1 MGYISVMRARSIRG
15 AASHVLL
22 CCALASCLI
31 AAPASARASARIPR
45 AEQSLRTTLAGDLAL
60 AGGSGS
66 ALVIDTTTG
75 QTLFSAAPDAPR
87 LPASVEKLYT
97 TATALMK
104 FGPDATFST
113 SVLGAGTIS
122 ATGVWQ
128 GTIYLRG
135 GGDPTFGSAAF
146 DAAAYGNGVGATV
159 QQLAA
164 GVAAAGIHQ
173 IDGTVIGDE
182 SAFDSL
188 RGTPA
193 TGYAAD
199 LEVEGELSAL
209 AYDNG
214 FESAAEASLQTN
226 PAQFAAQQL
235 IYALRAD
242 GVKIR
247 HGTKTGTGVTPAG
260 ARLLAQAQSP
270 PIASLI
276 ALTNAP
282 SDNFFAETLLKD
294 LGAKFGAGGTTADG
308 AAVVRSFVASQ
319 LGLDPRLDDGS
330 GLSRYDRTTATQV
343 VSLLMQMQSN
353 QSFTTSLAIAGVSG
367 TMQDE
372 MLGTRAVNN
381 CRGKTGTLHDVANLV
396 GYCTARNGDSL
407 VFAFLLNGQ
416 SDSTYGHELEDQ
428 MGVALANY
436 DPAAASSTTTT
447 AAAQQGSGAGAPL

>member
-1 MGYISVMRARSIRG
+1 MRARSTRR
-15 AASHVLL
+15 ATSRALL
-22 CCALASCLI
+22 CCAIASCLV
-31 AAPASARASARIPR
+31 AAPASARTSALIPK
-45 AEQSLRTTLAGDLAL
+45 AEQSLRNTLARDLAL
-60 AGGSGS
+60 AGGHSS

-75 QTLFSAAPDAPR
+75 QTLLSAAPNAPR

-97 TATALMK
+97 TTTALMK

-113 SVLGAGTIS
+113 GVLGVGTIS

-164 GVAAAGIHQ
+164 GVAAAGVHE

-209 AYDNG
+209 AYDDG
-214 FESAAEASLQTN
+214 FESAAEASLQAN

-260 ARLLAQAQSP
+260 ARLIAQAQSP
-270 PIASLI
+270 PIAALI

-308 AAVVRSFVASQ
+308 AAVVSSFIATQ
-319 LGLDPRLDDGS
+319 FGQDPRLDDGS

-372 MLGTRAVNN
+372 MLGTRAVDN
-381 CRGKTGTLHDVANLV
+381 CHGKTGSLHDVANLV

-407 VFAFLLNGQ
+407 VFAFLLNAQ

-436 DPAAASSTTTT
+436 DPAAASGTATTPVQQ
-447 AAAQQGSGAGAPL
+447 AAGVGAPL